1 MMKILINIVKWIL
14 FVFMMIL
21 GLGCAAM
28 HAWTAMLLFLLT
40 GVCVSPAGKE
50 LLGKINPGWKKYTGP
65 TAAVLFAVSFGVM
78 LGTADTAEVASNGGE
93 TGRIEEDGTMQ
104 ALEYTTIDSA
114 ESAAAL
120 QEENETFGTAKETAT
135 VTETTIEETAAAAK
149 PQLMEVHFIDVG
161 QGDCTLVK
169 CGGFSMLID
178 AGDDSKGTAIQNYLQ
193 KQGIEKLD
201 YLILTHPDADH
212 IGGAPV
218 VITKFDIDTVFISN
232 YEKDNK
238 TYLKL
243 IQALD
248 DRQVSYSTPEVG
260 DTYTLGSAEFT
271 ILAPNGTYEDPNN
284 ASIALLLQNGNN
296 SFLFTGDAEEKAEKD
311 IQEYN
316 ENIQADVYQVG
327 HHGAKTS
334 SGEAF
339 LEEVQPE
346 FAVISCAEGNSYGH
360 PHAQTLNTLR
370 SMGVKVFRTD
380 EQGSIVAESDGTEIV
395 WNCAPSETW
404 QAGEPTESS
413 TLKAETAADSGN
425 RTAANEI
432 PVPSATVPQTQ
443 AEEREEEQAEEQAEE
458 SAQAPQL
465 AEEVPA
471 QTDNVSV
478 EVHVTKTGKKYHSA
492 GCQYLSKSDIPIS
505 LEDAKAKGYEPCSK
519 CNPPR

>member
-1 MMKILINIVKWIL
+1 MKRLINIIKWIL
-14 FVFMMIL
+14 FGFMMIL
-21 GLGCAAM
+21 GLSCATVN
-28 HAWTAMLLFLLT
+28 AWIAMLLFLLT
-40 GVCVSPAGKE
+40 GICVSPAGKE
-50 LLGKINPGWKKYTGP
+50 LMEKLNPGLKKFTGL
-65 TAAVLFAVSFGVM
+65 TAAVLFTASLGIM
-78 LGTADTAEVASNGGE
+78 LGTADTTGLSSASGE
-93 TGRIEEDGTMQ
+93 TGMV
-104 ALEYTTIDSA
+104 
-114 ESAAAL
+114 
-120 QEENETFGTAKETAT
+120 QEESTTQTVEPTSEDSVETTEVSQKETL
-135 VTETTIEETAAAAK
+135 VTAETPPASVKAEEK
-149 PQLMEVHFIDVG
+149 HEENMEVHFIDVG

-169 CGGFSMLID
+169 CGDFSMLID
-178 AGDDSKGTAIQNYLQ
+178 AGDDSKGTTIQNYLQ

-218 VITKFDIDTVFISN
+218 VITKFEIDTAFISN

-248 DRQVSYSTPEVG
+248 DKQVSYSTPEVG

-271 ILAPNGTYEDPNN
+271 ILAPNGTYDEPNN
-284 ASIALLLQNGNN
+284 ASIALLLQNGSNR
-296 SFLFTGDAEEKAEKD
+296 FLFTGDAEEQAEKD
-311 IQEYN
+311 IQKYN
-316 ENIQADVYQVG
+316 EDIQADVYQVG

-334 SGEAF
+334 SSEAF
-339 LEEVQPE
+339 LNKVQPE

-404 QAGEPTESS
+404 QAGEPTENKTTS
-413 TLKAETAADSGN
+413 ETVSKTKKPEQESQPQTKEPEQA
-425 RTAANEI
+425 
-432 PVPSATVPQTQ
+432 PQTQ
-443 AEEREEEQAEEQAEE
+443 NKEPEQV
-458 SAQAPQL
+458 PQL
-465 AEEVPA
+465 TEEVPV
-471 QTDNVSV
+471 QTENVSI
-478 EVHVTKTGKKYHSA
+478 EVHITKTGKKYHSA

-505 LEDAKAKGYEPCSK
+505 LEDAKAQGYEPCSK